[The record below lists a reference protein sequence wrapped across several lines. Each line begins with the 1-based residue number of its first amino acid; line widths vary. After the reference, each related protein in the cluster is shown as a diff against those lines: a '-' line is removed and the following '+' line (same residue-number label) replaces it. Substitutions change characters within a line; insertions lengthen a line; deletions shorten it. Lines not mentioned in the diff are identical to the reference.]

1 MMTSTGNNGRLGNQI
16 IRNLAV
22 SLLAEKHDLNVRY
35 FNHSLIKRLGIE
47 LHCGRRT
54 YARTQE
60 LTDENYMTVYHGDPI
75 HYNLDPNHHY
85 FQTKDITSLIY
96 QHLHGEKVKSR
107 IMAKNPFH
115 ARYHNNDSVFLHL
128 RLTDV
133 AHHHPGIA
141 YYLHGL
147 KDIVFDTMYVSTDD
161 PHHPMVR
168 ELEQRY
174 PSAQLLAYDEITT
187 FQFASTCKHVMLS
200 HGSFS
205 AIIGYLSFF
214 STVYYPAYEEGKVW
228 YGDMFSIEGWRC
240 MLHTP

>member
-1 MMTSTGNNGRLGNQI
+1 MTSTGNVGRLGNHI

-22 SLLAEKHDLNVRY
+22 SLLAEKHDLKVRY

-54 YARTQE
+54 YAHTQE
-60 LTDENYMTVYHGDPI
+60 LTDENYMTIYHGDLI
-75 HYNLDPNHHY
+75 HYNLDPNQHF
-85 FQTKDITSLIY
+85 FQTKDITRLIH
-96 QHLHGEKVKSR
+96 QHLHEEKVKSR
-107 IMAKNPFH
+107 VMEKNPFQG
-115 ARYHNNDSVFLHL
+115 RYHTNNDVFLHL

-133 AHHHPGIA
+133 AHYHPGIA
-141 YYLHGL
+141 YYRNGL
-147 KDIVFDTMYVSTDD
+147 KDIAFDTMYVSTDD

-168 ELEQRY
+168 ELLGH
-174 PSAQLLAYDEITT
+174 PSAKLLDYDEITT

-228 YGDMFSIEGWRC
+228 YGDMFSIDGWMKIC
-240 MLHTP
+240 P